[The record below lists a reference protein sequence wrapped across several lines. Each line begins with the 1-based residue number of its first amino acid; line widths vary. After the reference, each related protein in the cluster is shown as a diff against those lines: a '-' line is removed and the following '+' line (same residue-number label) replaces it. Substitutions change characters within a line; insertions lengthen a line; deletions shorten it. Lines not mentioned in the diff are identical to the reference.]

1 MEGLAFLPGISPG
14 PIMNSPGFVPGSP
27 GPARV
32 RVARRAAVTASA
44 LLAIS
49 LLWQMVSAGAAVFVN
64 PEWWAL
70 HIATVHWFDWLTV
83 AIVAAAFLGRMSRG
97 FKVLSGTS
105 VLLIFLQ
112 YATAGARVLP
122 ALGAVAAL
130 HPLTGFLLFWT
141 LTELLRRGVRELR
154 G

>member
-1 MEGLAFLPGISPG
+1 
-14 PIMNSPGFVPGSP
+14 MNSPGHVPGSP
-27 GPARV
+27 GPAHV
-32 RVARRAAVTASA
+32 RVARRAAVAGAA

-49 LLWQMVSAGAAVFVN
+49 LVWQMVSAGAAVFVN
-64 PEWWAL
+64 PEWWAM
-70 HIATVHWFDWLTV
+70 HTATVHWFDWLTV
-83 AIVAAAFLGRMSRG
+83 AIVVAAFLGRMSRG
-97 FKVLSGTS
+97 FKVLSGAS

-112 YATAGARVLP
+112 YATAGAPVLP